1 MKTKINK
8 TALVIVVASL
18 SMACNNNPKVITAS
32 SESGALVKASG
43 IFSESS
49 IAESSTQ
56 VDFNKPFT
64 EGIHKVVINEV
75 LPAAKYVYLNVNEG
89 DKQFWIA
96 TGKKE
101 IKVGETYYYKGGL
114 LKTNYESKE
123 HNRVF
128 ETVYLVTNLVA
139 ERHGNN
145 ANNLNVSSSNS
156 NQTVSTNVNSSTNI
170 AIDKV
175 VLQKGSIKIAE
186 LLKDPKKYEGKTIQL
201 TGICAK
207 VNAGIMDRN
216 WIHIKDGSQDDYDLV
231 ITSDSFVPEG
241 KTFTMKAVVTLN
253 KDFGAGY
260 VYDLVLENGVLVN

>member
-1 MKTKINK
+1 MKTKINII
-8 TALVIVVASL
+8 ALVIIASSL
-18 SMACNNNPKVITAS
+18 SIACNNNPKVITAS
-32 SESGALVKASG
+32 TESESSAKSSG
-43 IFSESS
+43 IFSDENALSS
-49 IAESSTQ
+49 NSQ
-56 VDFNKPFT
+56 VDFNTPFT
-64 EGIHKVVINEV
+64 EEIHKVVVNEV

-89 DKQFWIA
+89 DKQFWLA

-101 IKVGETYYYKGGL
+101 IKVGETYYYKRGL
-114 LKTNYESKE
+114 LKTNFESKE
-123 HNRVF
+123 HNRIF

-145 ANNLNVSSSNS
+145 GGNLNTSGSNAT
-156 NQTVSTNVNSSTNI
+156 QTKSANINSPLNT
-170 AIDKV
+170 DKIV
-175 VLQKGSIKIAE
+175 QQIGSIKIAE

-201 TGICAK
+201 TGVCAK

-231 ITSDSFVPEG
+231 ITSDTFVPEG

-260 VYDLVLENGVLVN
+260 VYDLILENGVLVK

>member
-8 TALVIVVASL
+8 TTLVIVVASL
-18 SMACNNNPKVITAS
+18 SIACNNNPKVITAS
-32 SESGALVKASG
+32 NETAAKAKSSG
-43 IFSESS
+43 IFSESN
-49 IAESSTQ
+49 IAESSSQ
-56 VDFNKPFT
+56 VDFNTPFT
-64 EGIHKVVINEV
+64 EEIHKVVVNEV

-89 DKQFWIA
+89 GKQFWIA
-96 TGKKE
+96 TGMKE

-145 ANNLNVSSSNS
+145 TNDLKISSSNS
-156 NQTVSTNVNSSTNI
+156 NQTISANVTTSINT
-170 AIDKV
+170 DKV
-175 VLQKGSIKIAE
+175 VQQKGSIKITE
-186 LLKDPKKYEGKTIQL
+186 LIKDPKKYKGKTIQL
-201 TGICAK
+201 TGVCTK

-231 ITSDSFVPEG
+231 ITSDTFVPEG
-241 KTFTMKAVVTLN
+241 KLFTMKAVVTLN

-260 VYDLVLENGVLVN
+260 VYDLILENGVLVK

>member
-8 TALVIVVASL
+8 IALVIVVASL
-18 SMACNNNPKVITAS
+18 SMACNNNPKVIIAS
-32 SESGALVKASG
+32 NESEASVKASG

-56 VDFNKPFT
+56 VDFNTPFT
-64 EGIHKVVINEV
+64 EGIHKVVVNEV
-75 LPAAKYVYLNVNEG
+75 LPAAKYVYLNVNDG
-89 DKQFWIA
+89 DKQFWVA

-101 IKVGETYYYKGGL
+101 IKVGETYYYKSGL

-139 ERHGNN
+139 KRHGNN
-145 ANNLNVSSSNS
+145 ANSINMDNTNS
-156 NQTVSTNVNSSTNI
+156 IQTKPTNVDTSINTNKI
-170 AIDKV
+170 

-201 TGICAK
+201 TGVCAK
-207 VNAGIMDRN
+207 VNAEIMDRN

-231 ITSDSFVPEG
+231 ITSDTFVPEG

-260 VYDLVLENGVLVN
+260 VYDLILENGVLVK